1 MKNFIPFLIL
11 TVILSNASCGSFQ
24 TAASETVIATNNS
37 DKFGESASKYNKIAA
52 DFIRKARNT
61 GDFSLNTNAEN
72 SITKA
77 LQIEPENFDS
87 KKLQASLHLTF
98 HRFDKALESGL
109 QLEKEAPNDSFVF
122 GILTDANVELG
133 NYEAAIAAVQ
143 KMVDLKP
150 NMASYTRVAHVRS
163 LHGDSN
169 GAIEAFTHASQ
180 IADPNDL
187 EAQAWCLVNLGNEYF
202 KTGKFAEAEKSYDS
216 ALRIFANYPAATVGK
231 AHILVTKGENEA
243 AIALFHDA
251 QNRVPLTE
259 TVISLG
265 DLYTKTGNTEKAK
278 QQYSLAEAIDE
289 KLGKTDQRRLAM
301 LWADNDERL
310 VDALEI
316 ATKEHSLRKDIF
328 TADIFAWCL
337 YKTGKFNEAKS
348 AIAEAMRLKTKDAR
362 VFYHAGM
369 IEKALGNA
377 KEAKRFLKLA
387 LDTNPAFDI
396 LQAEVAKISL
406 KELY

>member
-1 MKNFIPFLIL
+1 MKNFIPFIFL
-11 TVILSNASCGSFQ
+11 TVIFFTASCGNLQ
-24 TAASETVIATNNS
+24 TAASETLIAANKS

-72 SITKA
+72 SVTKA
-77 LQIEPENFDS
+77 LEIEPDNFDS

-109 QLEKEAPNDSFVF
+109 QLQTESPNDAFVY

-133 NYEAAIAAVQ
+133 NYEAAITAVQ

-150 NMASYTRVAHVRS
+150 NMASFTRVAHVRS
-163 LHGDSN
+163 LHGDSL
-169 GAIEAFTHASQ
+169 GAIEAFKHAKE

-202 KTGKFAEAEKSYDS
+202 KIGNYSEAEKSYDS
-216 ALRIFANYPAATVGK
+216 ANQIFPNYPAASVGK
-231 AHILVTKGENEA
+231 AQILVTKGEYES
-243 AIALFHDA
+243 AISFFNDA
-251 QNRVPLTE
+251 QNRIPLTE
-259 TVISLG
+259 TVIALG
-265 DLYTKTGNTEKAK
+265 DLYAKTGNTDKAK

-289 KLGKTDQRRLAM
+289 KLGKTDQRRLAL

-310 VDALEI
+310 IDALEI
-316 ATKEHSLRKDIF
+316 ATKEHSVRKDIF

-337 YKTGKFNEAKS
+337 YKTGKFAEAKL
-348 AIAEAMRLKTKDAR
+348 AITDALKLKTKDAR
-362 VFYHAGM
+362 IFYHAGM
-369 IEKALGNA
+369 IEKALGNS
-377 KEAKRFLKLA
+377 KEAKRLLKLA

-396 LQAEVAKISL
+396 LQSEKARAAL
-406 KELY
+406 KD